1 MAIELFC
8 TVLLISYMG
17 GEPVCVFKEHSVEQ
31 VIVTLALIS
40 KQAGEF
46 WIVLYRHTKAIKTPT
61 LPVLLI

>member
-8 TVLLISYMG
+8 TVLNHSYVE

-61 LPVLLI
+61 LPVILI